1 VVHSALQ
8 VQNQTEE
15 HEIESAMYTQ
25 VYMHYGKQE
34 GLLFFGCFW
43 LRNWII
49 VRGLFFFGA
58 RKDPRFLLIKRR

>member
-1 VVHSALQ
+1 MVHSALQ

-34 GLLFFGCFW
+34 GLLFLGVFG
-43 LRNWII
+43 LGI
-49 VRGLFFFGA
+49 GLLYGDFS
-58 RKDPRFLLIKRR
+58 FLVFEKIPGFYS

>member
-25 VYMHYGKQE
+25 VYMHYGRQE
-34 GLLFFGCFW
+34 GFFLGGGGVW
-43 LRNWII
+43 LRNCII
-49 VRGLFFFGA
+49 VWGLFFFGV
-58 RKDPRFLLIKRR
+58 